1 MADTWT
7 LKPLCFGEFLAFEKS
22 LFTYGR
28 YAGEKLP
35 APITGWLLQAGERA
49 ILVDTGPSAPELAKR
64 WHYPIHR
71 TAEQVPAALLR
82 AAGVDPERLAQVI
95 LTHLHWDHC
104 YNLESF
110 PAARF
115 VVQAEELRAAVD
127 PIPTQR
133 LGYEVGLPGVLPPW
147 LAVFD
152 RLEVVRG
159 DCDIAPGV
167 QVVHLP
173 GHTPGLQGV
182 VVATT
187 AGRHLIAS
195 DALPLQENLGPQPA
209 SCIPPGIH
217 IDVAACF
224 RTFERMRTLADV
236 ILPSHDA
243 EVLKHPVY
251 PVPPMK
257 GGPHGRDRS
266 TD

>member
-1 MADTWT
+1 MPDTWT
-7 LKPLCFGEFLAFEKS
+7 LKPLCFGEFPAFEKS

-28 YAGEKLP
+28 NAGEKIP
-35 APITGWLLQAGERA
+35 APITGWLLQAGERV
-49 ILVDTGPSAPELAKR
+49 ILVDTGPSAPEVATR
-64 WHYPIHR
+64 RHYPIRR

-82 AAGVDPERLAQVI
+82 AAGVDPERLSLVI

-115 VVQAEELRAAVD
+115 VVQAEEVRAAVD

-133 LGYEVGLPGVLPPW
+133 RGYEVGLPGVLPPW

-159 DCDIAPGV
+159 DCAIAPGV
-167 QVVHLP
+167 QVALLP

-195 DALPLQENLGPQPA
+195 DAVPLQENLDPRPA
-209 SCIPPGIH
+209 GCIPPGIH
-217 IDVAACF
+217 HDLAACF
-224 RTFERMRTLADV
+224 QSFERMGALADV
-236 ILPSHDA
+236 ILPGHDA
-243 EVLKHPVY
+243 GVLKHPVY
-251 PVPPMK
+251 PVP
-257 GGPHGRDRS
+257 
-266 TD
+266 